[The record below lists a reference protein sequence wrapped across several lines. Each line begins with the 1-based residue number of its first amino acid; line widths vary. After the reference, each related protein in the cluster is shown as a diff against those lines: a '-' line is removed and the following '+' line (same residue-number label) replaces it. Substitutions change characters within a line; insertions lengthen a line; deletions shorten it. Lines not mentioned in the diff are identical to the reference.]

1 MLVRAGIGERADA
14 LMRPLLGRLG
24 DLTSRKGIESIWPI
38 LGSIERF
45 EEILHRRV
53 IGGIADKY
61 DLEAA
66 EQRLNVAGCP
76 AIGEIGP
83 AEVGARHHEFIVAGT
98 SIVGIDPAMDRS
110 EEHTSE
116 LQSLMRISYAVFC
129 LKKNNTHT
137 RNLRTTQQTPSNKK
151 IQHDCTTTNTT
162 AH

>member
-24 DLTSRKGIESIWPI
+24 DLTSLKGIESIWPI

-66 EQRLNVAGCP
+66 EQRLNVA
-76 AIGEIGP
+76 
-83 AEVGARHHEFIVAGT
+83 
-98 SIVGIDPAMDRS
+98 RS

-116 LQSLMRISYAVFC
+116 LQSLMRTSYAVFC
-129 LKKNNTHT
+129 LKK
-137 RNLRTTQQTPSNKK
+137 K
-151 IQHDCTTTNTT
+151 TTTTT
-162 AH
+162 DTDLTATETGL

>member
-1 MLVRAGIGERADA
+1 MLVLAGIGERADA

-24 DLTSRKGIESIWPI
+24 DLTSLKGIESIWPF

-83 AEVGARHHEFIVAGT
+83 AEVGARQHAFIVDGT
-98 SIVGIDPAMDRS
+98 SIGGIDPALEMNDYAQI
-110 EEHTSE
+110 E
-116 LQSLMRISYAVFC
+116 LAPWDWTPGRIGAFPRRVAV
-129 LKKNNTHT
+129 
-137 RNLRTTQQTPSNKK
+137 LRTPEQ
-151 IQHDCTTTNTT
+151 IG
-162 AH
+162 

>member
-24 DLTSRKGIESIWPI
+24 DLTSLKGIESIWPI

-83 AEVGARHHEFIVAGT
+83 AEVGARQNEFIVAGT
-98 SIVGIDPAMDRS
+98 SIVGTDPTMAMHDS
-110 EEHTSE
+110 AKNE
-116 LQSLMRISYAVFC
+116 LAPRVGPPGRL
-129 LKKNNTHT
+129 
-137 RNLRTTQQTPSNKK
+137 
-151 IQHDCTTTNTT
+151 T
-162 AH
+162 AFQ